1 MMKSIFRLKS
11 IIIAGMVLV
20 VYSMT
25 TCKKDDEDTPADLT
39 KPAAPS
45 AFTDTVTFISQ
56 KWATLNSRVSA
67 GNLMTTISFEYDTTT
82 SYRFTIPAD
91 PDTLSGHTTTL
102 KIAEIRGLEPNTTY
116 YYRVRA
122 VNSMGTSIGNDKSFT
137 TLPVYES
144 DIVFNPGLTYGEISD
159 IEGNTYK
166 TIEIGTQTWMAENLA
181 TTRFND
187 GTEIPLTTNNTS
199 WTLATEP
206 AYSWYNNVIVSY
218 GALYNWYAVNT
229 GKLCPSG
236 WHVSSDEDWTVLS
249 SFLGGS
255 AASGAKLK
263 ETGTIHWQA
272 PNSGAD
278 NSSGFT
284 ALPGGY
290 RYYNGA
296 YNALTRYGYWW
307 TSTESSSGNAYGR
320 DLFYGYSDLDRIS
333 SDKRSGASVR
343 CVKD

>member
-1 MMKSIFRLKS
+1 MMENNFRLRS
-11 IIIAGMVLV
+11 IIIAAMVLV

-25 TCKKDDEDTPADLT
+25 TCKKDDDKPSADLT

-56 KWATLNSRVSA
+56 RWATLNSLVTA

-82 SYRFTIPAD
+82 SYRFTIPAN
-91 PDTLSGHTTTL
+91 PDTLSGHTTTR

-116 YYRVRA
+116 YFRVRA
-122 VNSMGTSIGNDKSFT
+122 VNSLGTSIGNDKSFT

-144 DIVFNPGLTYGEISD
+144 DIVFNPGLPYGEISD
-159 IEGNTYK
+159 IDGNTYK
-166 TIEIGTQTWMAENLA
+166 TIEIGTQIWMAENLA

-187 GTEIPLTTNNTS
+187 GTEISLATSNTS
-199 WTLATEP
+199 WFLATEA
-206 AYSWYNNVIVSY
+206 AYSWYNNVTISY

-236 WHVSSDEDWTVLS
+236 WHVSSDEDWTTLAA
-249 SFLGGS
+249 FLGGS

-263 ETGTIHWQA
+263 EAGTIHWQA

-307 TSTESSSGNAYGR
+307 TSTESSSANAYGR
-320 DLFYGYSDLDRIS
+320 DLYYGYNDLDRIS

-343 CVKD
+343 CIKD